1 MPSNSKPST
10 SGRTL
15 AIFGATGRTGSE
27 TLKALLAKPTN
38 PFAHMKI
45 FVRSREKLIKTF
57 PQFKTDNGVEI
68 IEGQVTDEARVK
80 SCLVGADTIICALG
94 ENDNKP
100 TVSVLQDSTTTIVS
114 ALRQLKQEGGADWKK
129 PWFILLSSATWNERF
144 SARQPWLVRWM
155 IQNAFYWPYADLRKA
170 HANLQAEPEL
180 LLLLLVQPP
189 AIIDEEASGHTIST
203 ESVGL
208 ACSYPDLGAAF
219 AELATEEAYKETS
232 AVGVTSGMAKAG
244 FSRYGPEIL
253 PRVIF
258 GLMASF
264 IPGAWRVV
272 PSV

>member
-1 MPSNSKPST
+1 MPSDSKLPT

-27 TLKALLAKPTN
+27 TLKALLSKPTN
-38 PFAHMKI
+38 PFSHMKI

-57 PQFKTDNGVEI
+57 PQFKTDDNVDI
-68 IEGQVTDEARVK
+68 IEAQVTDETRVK
-80 SCLVGADTIICALG
+80 ACLDGADTVICALG

-100 TVSVLQDSTTTIVS
+100 TVRVLQDATKTIV
-114 ALRQLKQEGGADWKK
+114 AALKQLQKERGAEWTK

-144 SARQPWLVRWM
+144 EEKSPRLVRWM
-155 IQNAFYWPYADLRKA
+155 IKNAFYYPYADLLKA
-170 HANLQAEPEL
+170 HACLQAEPDL

-189 AIIDEEASGHTIST
+189 AIIDEEASGYTIST

-219 AELATEEAYKETS
+219 AELATEEAYKETG
-232 AVGVTSGMAKAG
+232 AVGVTSELAKEG

-264 IPGAWRVV
+264 IPGAWRFI